1 MKMKSLGQNKTI
13 SRPIVFA
20 AVITVAILFVQL
32 VFPRVFTSTF
42 SFLFSSLWSGKNAIV
57 SDMTPQEQLIK
68 ENQTLQAEL
77 ALYTDASSSVQSL
90 LDENNQLKS
99 LLSRSN
105 DAKNLVLAGV
115 LRRPPGAGYDYL
127 VVDVGSS
134 DSVVVGNPVYS
145 SGSIAIGQVVEA
157 DLHSSKVELYS
168 SSGGNYDVLI
178 GANHI
183 PAVAGGQGGGSFSA
197 LIAQES
203 GVSVG
208 DEVII
213 PTISSSPFG
222 FVSAIISNP
231 AQPFERILFSSSVN
245 PYQLNWLL
253 VGVNSTKV
261 MPFAGSVASTT
272 IPTSTVSATSSKK
285 H

>member
-1 MKMKSLGQNKTI
+1 MKMKSLGQNKII
-13 SRPIVFA
+13 SQPIFFA
-20 AVITVAILFVQL
+20 AVITVVLLFIQF

-42 SFLFSSLWSGKNAIV
+42 SFFFSPLWSGKNAIV
-57 SDMTPQEQLIK
+57 SVMTPQEQLIR

-77 ALYTDASSSVQSL
+77 ALYTGTNASSSVQAL

-99 LLSRSN
+99 LLNRPN
-105 DAKNLVLAGV
+105 GAKNLVMASV

-127 VVDVGSS
+127 VVDVGSFDGVS
-134 DSVVVGNPVYS
+134 MGNPVYS

-157 DLHSSKVELYS
+157 NPHSSKVELYS
-168 SSGGNYDVLI
+168 SSKENYDILI

-183 PAVAGGQGGGSFSA
+183 PAIALGQGGGSFST
-197 LIAQES
+197 LISQES

-213 PTISSSPFG
+213 PAISSSPFG
-222 FVSAIISNP
+222 FVSAIISDP
-231 AQPFERILFSSSVN
+231 AQPFERILFESSVN
-245 PYQLNWLL
+245 PYQLEWLL

-261 MPFAGSVASTT
+261 MPFAGSASTT
-272 IPTSTVSATSSKK
+272 TTTTATK